1 MCGMARKASKYMSNN
16 KGVGEGKGLRKCMAG
31 VGCNGGTK
39 KKKKT
44 ENDRRRNQR
53 GNIRQTCMSRSEYM
67 TEEGGHL

>member
-39 KKKKT
+39 KKKKPRT
-44 ENDRRRNQR
+44 
-53 GNIRQTCMSRSEYM
+53 
-67 TEEGGHL
+67 TEEEIKGAILGKHA